1 MSLLNTIILYAKN
14 MQKTASFYQQY
25 FGFEGGREVVDGLM
39 ELTHPQGGVTLLI
52 HQAARSVK
60 GGNAGLKLMFDVQD
74 IEAFKQASA
83 EKGLVFGAT
92 HQAKG
97 YIFANV
103 KDPDGNSISIS
114 SRNFRIQ
121 PE

>member
-25 FGFEGGREVVDGLM
+25 FGFEGGGEVLDGLM